1 MKNKKKFFKRKV
13 VTRIFSVVS
22 LIAGFWFLDSNITG
36 GVIVNQEFSLNP
48 LSLVSLFL
56 FVCSAVLIAYS
67 LKKE

>member
-56 FVCSAVLIAYS
+56 FVCSAVLIVYS